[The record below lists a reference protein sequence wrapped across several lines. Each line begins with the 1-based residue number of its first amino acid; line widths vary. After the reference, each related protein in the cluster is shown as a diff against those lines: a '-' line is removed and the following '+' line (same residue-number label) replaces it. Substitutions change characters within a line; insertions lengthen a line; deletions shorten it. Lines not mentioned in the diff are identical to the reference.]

1 MDGSALTEPLSFGVD
16 ADSFSEEQES
26 SSSKSAIS
34 STASS
39 SSSSLEL
46 DDLSNVYTDSVIE
59 EPLKQSSS
67 AKHKSEENQVP
78 RLIKSKRKHFEK
90 TLSVP

>member
-16 ADSFSEEQES
+16 ADLFSEEQES

-34 STASS
+34 SAAS

-67 AKHKSEENQVP
+67 AKRKSEENQVP
-78 RLIKSKRKHFEK
+78 RLIKSKRKHSEK
-90 TLSVP
+90 ALSVA